1 MNVVEEV
8 KVDVPP
14 GELYA
19 LYCDLERWPEVL
31 EDVQSVDVLYADG
44 YQQEFTMT
52 VTRPGGPETVR
63 GVRYCRGRE
72 LELCQFTTPP
82 TLSRMRGRWTF
93 DGPAEGPTTLRAER
107 EFVLRDPDA
116 DGERFAEVL
125 RAFLR
130 HNLDAFG
137 KAALD
142 AHR

>member
-1 MNVVEEV
+1 MNVVEELT
-8 KVDVPP
+8 VDVPP

-31 EDVQSVDVLYADG
+31 DDVQSVEVLYADG

-52 VTRPGGPETVR
+52 VSRPGGPETVR
-63 GVRYCRGRE
+63 GVRYCRGRA

-82 TLSRMRGRWTF
+82 ALSRMRGVWTF
-93 DGPAEGPTTLRAER
+93 DGPPQGPTTVRAER

-116 DGERFAEVL
+116 DEDRFAGVL
-125 RAFLR
+125 RGFLR
-130 HNLDAFG
+130 HNLESFG
-137 KAALD
+137 EAARH